1 MALPKKFEDRMKELL
16 GEEFDAFLSSYNEK
30 YKTGLRL
37 NRLKITKEEF
47 DCISP
52 CAIAPIPWTTNGFY
66 YDAKNQPAKHPYYH
80 AGLYYIQEPS
90 AMLPAALLP
99 IEPGD
104 KVLDVCAAPGG
115 KSTELAAKLGGT
127 GVMVS
132 NDISNS
138 RAKALLK
145 NMELFGVRNPLVIS
159 EDPANL
165 VKYFPGYFDKI
176 LVDAPCSGEGMFR
189 KDPAIMKNWEQY
201 GVEYYNNLQKNIIL
215 YAADM
220 LKPGGYMVYSTCTFS
235 PEENEGTIR
244 YLLENRPGFTVEPVE
259 RVEGLGYGHPEWINS
274 DDEQLGNCIRVWPHK
289 IEGEGHFVTLL
300 KKSEEV
306 SAPACT
312 PYQYSKVKLSAE
324 AEEFLEQLNID
335 FDPNRFELRDDRL
348 YYLPLNLP
356 NVKGLRILRL
366 GLYLGDMKKNRF
378 EPSQA
383 LANALRLED
392 YTNILSIFSSS
403 ADAVKYLKCE
413 TLDISE
419 NYITCKSKEEYD
431 TLVEAKKAGREDLKE
446 CSGILL
452 ERKKKYSWFLVCVD
466 GYPLGWA
473 KCTNNGMKNK
483 YLAGWRWM

>member
-16 GEEFDAFLSSYNEK
+16 GEEFEVFQRSYNDK
-30 YKTGLRL
+30 YKTGLRA
-37 NRLKITKEEF
+37 NRLKLTGEDFEQ
-47 DCISP
+47 ISP
-52 CAIAPIPWTTNGFY
+52 CPVKAIPWTTNGFY
-66 YDAKNQPAKHPYYH
+66 YDGKNQPAKHPYYH

-99 IEPGD
+99 IEAGD

-127 GVMVS
+127 GIMVS

-145 NMELFGVRNPLVIS
+145 NIELFGVRNPVIIS

-165 VKYFPGYFDKI
+165 VKYFSGYFDKI

-201 GVEYYNNLQKNIIL
+201 GVDYYNNLQKNIIL

-244 YLLENRPGFTVEPVE
+244 YLLENREGFTVEPIE
-259 RVEGLGYGHPEWINS
+259 RVEGLGYGRPEWIGSN
-274 DDEQLGNCIRVWPHK
+274 DEQLKNCIRVWPHK
-289 IEGEGHFVTLL
+289 VEGEGHFVVLL
-300 KKSEEV
+300 RKSPDVEASSCVGYRYGKAKLSEE
-306 SAPACT
+306 AI
-312 PYQYSKVKLSAE
+312 
-324 AEEFLEQLNID
+324 EFLEQLDID
-335 FDPNRFELRDDRL
+335 FDPNRFELREERL
-348 YYLPLNLP
+348 YYLPEGLP

-383 LANALRLED
+383 LANALKMTE
-392 YTNILSIFSSS
+392 YTNVLNLFGDSV
-403 ADAVKYLKCE
+403 DAIKYLKCE
-413 TLDISE
+413 TLDTSE
-419 NYITCKSKEEYD
+419 NYMHCKDRDEYD
-431 TLVEAKKAGREDLKE
+431 MLIAAKKAGREDMQD
-446 CSGILL
+446 CSGVFL
-452 ERKKKYSWFLVCVD
+452 ETRKKNTWFLVCVD
-466 GYPLGWA
+466 GHPLGWA
-473 KCTNNGMKNK
+473 KCSNNGMKNK

>member
-1 MALPKKFEDRMKELL
+1 MALPKKFEDRMRELL
-16 GEEFDAFLSSYNEK
+16 GDEFDAFLSSYNDR
-30 YKTGLRL
+30 YKTGLRV
-37 NRLKITKEEF
+37 NRLKLTSEDFEA
-47 DCISP
+47 ISP
-52 CAIAPIPWTTNGFY
+52 CPIKPVPWTTNGFY
-66 YDAKNQPAKHPYYH
+66 YDGDNQPAKHPYYH

-90 AMLPAALLP
+90 AMLPAELLQ

-145 NMELFGVRNPLVIS
+145 NIELFGIKNAVVIS

-189 KDPAIMKNWEQY
+189 KDPTIIKNWEQL

-235 PEENEGTIR
+235 PEENEATIR
-244 YLLENRPGFTVEPVE
+244 YLLENREGFSVEPVK
-259 RVEGLGYGHPEWINS
+259 RVEGLGYGQPEWIDS
-274 DDEQLGNCIRVWPHK
+274 DDEQLRNCIRVWPHK
-289 IEGEGHFVTLL
+289 VEGEGHFTVLL
-300 KKSEEV
+300 KKSADVESTSYVEY
-306 SAPACT
+306 
-312 PYQYSKVKLSAE
+312 PYKKVVLSDE
-324 AEEFLEQLNID
+324 AKDFLEQIDMD
-335 FDPNRFELRDDRL
+335 FDPNLFEIRDERL
-348 YYLPLNLP
+348 YYLPEGLANM
-356 NVKGLRILRL
+356 KGLRILRQ

-383 LANALRLED
+383 LANALKISN
-392 YTNILSIFSSS
+392 YTNILNIFSDGI
-403 ADAVKYLKCE
+403 DAVKYLKCE

-419 NYITCKSKEEYD
+419 NYITCKNSEEYD
-431 TLVEAKKAGREDLKE
+431 ILIAAKKAGKE
-446 CSGILL
+446 GMQSCSGILL
-452 ERKKKYSWFLVCVD
+452 ERKKKNTWFLVCVD

-473 KCTNNGMKNK
+473 KCSNNGMKNK
-483 YLAGWRWM
+483 YFAGWRWM